1 MFRNPKIVIRLI
13 LFILAFALAVFSF
26 TYGVKQIGHREPG
39 WQTIEVDAQ
48 KGHVTYTGGLTF
60 MYWAEGSDAAIRE
73 LSDNVKK
80 VYSDALYRNVE
91 LLDARNT
98 YEDSVNLASLNER
111 EGQVVTVS
119 ERLGKVLKE
128 ALNQTGENAGYSVF
142 AGALWNEWQ
151 TLLYLDEPQ
160 PFDPAVNDGQAE
172 KIRKLTEAINT
183 PGTFSLEIR
192 EKGSETEVC
201 FRTTPEYRQVMEELE
216 ITAPALDLGIMRDAV
231 LMDLVAEDL
240 LAAGY
245 SEGVLYGKSGL
256 ALLYGK
262 GRTLTVFPE
271 DDERPE
277 SSLTV
282 SGPAVTLRFSAAR
295 SETGDYGAYEAAG
308 LKRHMFFDT
317 RTGDFH
323 NRIEEAVIAG
333 EGMSAREAVRQMLL
347 LNCADDPET
356 IDWPDSMKGLWT
368 LQGDTEG
375 TVYASAGKRTE

>member
-128 ALNQTGENAGYSVF
+128 ALNQTRENAGYSVF

-160 PFDPAVNDGQAE
+160 PFDPAVNEEQAA
-172 KIRKLTEAINT
+172 KIRKLVELINA
-183 PGTFSLEIR
+183 PDTFSLEIT

-240 LAAGY
+240 CAAGY
-245 SEGVLYGKSGL
+245 TEGVLYSKTGL
-256 ALLYGK
+256 AVLCGK

-271 DDERPE
+271 EDERPE
-277 SSLTV
+277 TSLTV
-282 SGPAVTLRFSAAR
+282 TGPAVTLRFSA
-295 SETGDYGAYEAAG
+295 SEPGTDNYGAYEAAG
-308 LKRHMFFDT
+308 MKRHAFFDT

-323 NRIEEAVIAG
+323 NRIEDAVIAG
-333 EGMSAREAVRQMLL
+333 EGISARETVRQMLL
-347 LNCADDPET
+347 LNCAEDPET
-356 IDWPDSMKGLWT
+356 VSWPYSMRGIWT
-368 LQGDTEG
+368 LQGDTAG
-375 TVYASAGKRTE
+375 TVYAGGEKD